1 MKLVPLE
8 DRVVVKL
15 MDKEQTTKSGI
26 VIPETA
32 QEKQQKGEVMAVGA
46 GKYSE
51 KGELLPMP
59 VKVGDI
65 VVFAKYS
72 GTEVKIDGDDY
83 LVLRGMTDLIGILP
97 EG

>member
-8 DRVVVKL
+8 DRVVVRL
-15 MDKEQTTKSGI
+15 MEKEQQTKSGI

-72 GTEVKIDGDDY
+72 GTEMKIEGEDY
-83 LVLRGMTDLIGILP
+83 MVLRGMTDLIGILP